1 MNDFLSGG
9 WGFIIWEKGCFLF
22 LMFFFCICMICKI
35 VKDLDLFLR
44 MIFIFYYNYWYIKKC
59 FVILYD
65 LVCSWNISVVE
76 GYDVEVLFKVF
87 YDVSIVKGRFICILV
102 KIFKGKGILGIK
114 KKL

>member
-1 MNDFLSGG
+1 M
-9 WGFIIWEKGCFLF
+9 GFIF
-22 LMFFFCICMICKI
+22 
-35 VKDLDLFLR
+35 KDDFY
-44 MIFIFYYNYWYIKKC
+44 FIFYYNYWYIKKC
-59 FVILYD
+59 IVILYD

-114 KKL
+114 KKLRYFSYKSIEEFKMRFLNF

>member
-1 MNDFLSGG
+1 M
-9 WGFIIWEKGCFLF
+9 
-22 LMFFFCICMICKI
+22 
-35 VKDLDLFLR
+35 
-44 MIFIFYYNYWYIKKC
+44 
-59 FVILYD
+59 
-65 LVCSWNISVVE
+65 VCSWNISVVE